1 MVKSLLNVYAN
12 CVGDHKPEIGDA
24 SLIGSGDTGGDGDKS
39 DVPTSVSG
47 DTAGEGVRA
56 PSSSK
61 ATGFFLCFVF
71 FRFPF
76 FFPVYW
82 ETVVS
87 NTDIRKT
94 YMSSTICSAEVYIY
108 SLNARKSHTKNVH

>member
-1 MVKSLLNVYAN
+1 MSNTGILKRSRILHKISHLQTISSYVKATAKVYSAH
-12 CVGDHKPEIGDA
+12 CAGEHIPEIGDA
-24 SLIGSGDTGGDGDKS
+24 SLIGSGDTVGDCVKS
-39 DVPTSVSG
+39 DINISVSG

-76 FFPVYW
+76 FF
-82 ETVVS
+82 S
-87 NTDIRKT
+87 I
-94 YMSSTICSAEVYIY
+94 M
-108 SLNARKSHTKNVH
+108 